1 MALRAQ
7 VCRSAGGTDTVAM
20 SLMSDKASRY
30 NAAPMGT
37 QPAPAAASLADEQ
50 RDLARRRIVRAA
62 RRALAERGLATT
74 VDDVA
79 EAAGVSRR
87 TVFRH
92 FATRENLFAVA
103 IRDGLRTYGEHIP
116 PGPGDDLATWLLD
129 VLRAAHRLNARNGR
143 VYWELSVLEPEL
155 SGELAA
161 AAAERRRARRRFA
174 EGVTRLMWRAR
185 GGTGP
190 PPAWLTD
197 AVAVHLS
204 GFTTQSLGGDF
215 GRSPDDVAR
224 VSARVLDAALTA
236 ALRERAD
243 PGVGT

>member
-1 MALRAQ
+1 
-7 VCRSAGGTDTVAM
+7 
-20 SLMSDKASRY
+20 
-30 NAAPMGT
+30 MGT
-37 QPAPAAASLADEQ
+37 EPAAAASSLADEQ

-62 RRALAERGLATT
+62 RRVLAERGLAAT
-74 VDDVA
+74 VEDVA
-79 EAAGVSRR
+79 DAAGVSRR

-129 VLRAAHRLNARNGR
+129 VLQAAHRLNAGNGR
-143 VYWELSVLEPEL
+143 IYWELAVLEPDL

-161 AAAERRRARRRFA
+161 AAAERRQARTRFA
-174 EGVTRLMWRAR
+174 EGTTRLMWRAR
-185 GGTGP
+185 GGTGQP
-190 PPAWLTD
+190 PRWLTD

-204 GFTTQSLGGDF
+204 GFTTQSLAGDF

-224 VSARVLDAALTA
+224 VSARVLGAALDAALA
-236 ALRERAD
+236 ERA
-243 PGVGT
+243 PHTAR